1 MTVIEI
7 NLARIK
13 SFQDKGAVDRLN
25 YHIATGGL
33 DNFYSG
39 NKVCAAIGVSRMAVG
54 LMLQTATIAGAMKMG
69 MAVYDKRDLT
79 VPFFIGVELPEFP
92 TVNQNTGEEV
102 ESEDDT
108 VTEYV
113 WFFTDN
119 AKAQGVRF
127 VSQVPDLR
135 NVLILDYL
143 EFVSV

>member
-1 MTVIEI
+1 MIEI

-13 SFQDKGAVDRLN
+13 SFQDKGAVGRLN

-92 TVNQNTGEEV
+92 TVNQITGENV
-102 ESEDDT
+102 KGEDD
-108 VTEYV
+108 VALEYV
-113 WFFTDN
+113 WFFTDK
-119 AKAQGVRF
+119 AKRDGVRF
-127 VSQVPDLR
+127 VCQAPDLKD
-135 NVLILDYL
+135 VLVLDYL
-143 EFVSV
+143 EFVSA